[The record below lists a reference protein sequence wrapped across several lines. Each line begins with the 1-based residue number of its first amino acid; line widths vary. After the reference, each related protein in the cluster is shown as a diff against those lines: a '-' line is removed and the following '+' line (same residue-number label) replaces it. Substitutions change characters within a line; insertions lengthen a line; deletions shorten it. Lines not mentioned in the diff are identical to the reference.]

1 MKSITSLALSLLF
14 IFILNSCENTE
25 NNQKEEVKIPPVK
38 IGAFYETDLNS
49 SNSVIIADTIIY
61 DVIIKNVSIEDDWQE
76 FCLKNVDRT
85 ALANIIFNGIYN
97 GKLTAYDYQQ
107 ESPMTIEEVKELE
120 KEFSRDQI
128 GKMQFIEEW
137 FFDEKDMT
145 MGKRVNEVMLA
156 YEILN
161 LDGEVRAYKAGVKV
175 YLTDKSKNP

>member
-1 MKSITSLALSLLF
+1 MRKLLKLTF
-14 IFILNSCENTE
+14 AFVLLLLINSCTE
-25 NNQKEEVKIPPVK
+25 EATEQKEEINTPDVKT
-38 IGAFYETDLNS
+38 GEFYETDLNS

-61 DVIIKNVSIEDDWQE
+61 DVTIKNTSKEDDWQE